1 LHCEIAT
8 EIHLAQLH
16 ILWNHSTSAMRG
28 ERPIDVCARRAAN
41 LRNTKSARSE
51 RIFLFFRRG
60 SRSDLAESIEL
71 RGRGTP
77 MRYLLAAVVV
87 FAIGAPTAQALP
99 SVASKA
105 VSASRAEFISTV
117 AKRAPAKSHSSRRSR
132 SSSTGGIHPLVG
144 SGDY

>member
-1 LHCEIAT
+1 
-8 EIHLAQLH
+8 
-16 ILWNHSTSAMRG
+16 
-28 ERPIDVCARRAAN
+28 
-41 LRNTKSARSE
+41 
-51 RIFLFFRRG
+51 
-60 SRSDLAESIEL
+60 
-71 RGRGTP
+71 

-105 VSASRAEFISTV
+105 VSASRAEFISPV
-117 AKRAPAKSHSSRRSR
+117 AKRAPTKSHSSRRSKS